1 MTIVCLEGPRGFAS
15 PRCVPVLSIPGEVI
29 VDFGDR
35 RFFSEFCF
43 ERATI
48 FYPLRACDHYRL
60 YIALAAASA
69 RAHPV
74 RFPRA
79 SSRLARAKVAANFAF
94 ARCSALLIELG
105 VGWRSICA
113 AIDWRAIG
121 PAFGFPADC
130 RTASSNCAIS
140 ALQGPACADPM
151 LRPKAEMKKAAAI
164 RGLIDVLLT
173 FGCRVGVRSSSV
185 PSISPGKR
193 DSEVPAPLQIK
204 VGKRGSDFLLVR
216 IHARM
221 LPSEGHRVEPVEP
234 RMRADRDFS
243 QRSPRTTLSARVDRR
258 GALRADRKFP
268 LLRIVQD
275 YFDRVLALRDV
286 WSCLLKLG
294 NFITWQIL
302 SLSITPPDAVDLGLE
317 DLAGIEVERHLDG

>member
-1 MTIVCLEGPRGFAS
+1 MPAAATITAARKAAMTIVRLEDPRGFAS
-15 PRCVPVLSIPGEVI
+15 PRRVPVLSITGEVI

-43 ERATI
+43 KRATI

-69 RAHPV
+69 RAHPA

-94 ARCSALLIELG
+94 ARCSARLIELG

-140 ALQGPACADPM
+140 ALQGPACADSM
-151 LRPKAEMKKAAAI
+151 LRPKAKMKKAAAI
-164 RGLIDVLLT
+164 RGLINVLLT

-185 PSISPGKR
+185 PSSHRPRRPSRVLRVASLGIGPQIEYLFPIPGMQRYKAYAEFDAADR
-193 DSEVPAPLQIK
+193 RLKARPLSI
-204 VGKRGSDFLLVR
+204 
-216 IHARM
+216 
-221 LPSEGHRVEPVEP
+221 
-234 RMRADRDFS
+234 MRAA
-243 QRSPRTTLSARVDRR
+243 SALTHQVRR
-258 GALRADRKFP
+258 
-268 LLRIVQD
+268 
-275 YFDRVLALRDV
+275 
-286 WSCLLKLG
+286 
-294 NFITWQIL
+294 
-302 SLSITPPDAVDLGLE
+302 
-317 DLAGIEVERHLDG
+317 